1 LREGVGIARLT
12 RTAADLAVVAAGC
25 AGAGNVAAGKEER
38 GEGVV
43 GESY

>member
-1 LREGVGIARLT
+1 LGEGIGIARLT

-25 AGAGNVAAGKEER
+25 AGAWDIAAGKEER
-38 GEGVV
+38 EEGVV